1 MLSTLRIHRSTPV
14 SPYVTCPPQV
24 ARKEVETPQEHY
36 LNLPLKR
43 VVPVTWAAEE
53 KLEILHPC
61 LKVNAKHPLRQSVT
75 LHLLSSAGGVAS
87 GSGGG
92 KAPVISSPS
101 ESAAPEGCVVTLTKQ
116 GFPQPPDSPPHV
128 IASRRRGPGRKRFGG
143 TPWPRLNRLRTIE
156 CARATQEP
164 AESVS

>member
-24 ARKEVETPQEHY
+24 ARKEVETPQEHF

-75 LHLLSSAGGVAS
+75 LHLFSSAGGVAS

-92 KAPVISSPS
+92 KAS
-101 ESAAPEGCVVTLTKQ
+101 ESAAPEGCIVILTKQ
-116 GFPQPPDSPPHV
+116 GSPQPPHV
-128 IASRRRGPGRKRFGG
+128 IASRTRRRGPALPGAGC
-143 TPWPRLNRLRTIE
+143 RLLNVLGLLKNQL
-156 CARATQEP
+156 CLAL
-164 AESVS
+164 EST

>member
-1 MLSTLRIHRSTPV
+1 MLSTLRIRRSTPV

-24 ARKEVETPQEHY
+24 ARKEVETPQEHF

-92 KAPVISSPS
+92 KAS
-101 ESAAPEGCVVTLTKQ
+101 ESAAPEGCIVILTKQ
-116 GFPQPPDSPPHV
+116 GSPQPPHV
-128 IASRRRGPGRKRFGG
+128 IASRTRRRGPDANASGALPGAG
-143 TPWPRLNRLRTIE
+143 CRLLNVLGLLKNQL
-156 CARATQEP
+156 CLAL
-164 AESVS
+164 EST